1 MLSKTPHRKAHRA
14 EKPPVLPRRSD
25 AAAARRGVGPDR
37 RLSGGELLLPADAVV
52 ALVTGSALVLA
63 VATGA
68 VMIEDSRSQL
78 QATAAPVAAA
88 SPPATPAPEAVEPR
102 FPPDQQQPQAQPPT
116 QERVQAQPPAQPDST
131 STTATASEPM
141 QPRSEALAEV
151 QPRAPTAGPKPF
163 PAPVAP
169 SVELLGP
176 SPAERA
182 PKVQQVPA
190 DMRFAVYLASFAS
203 DEQALAGWQILQRR
217 YQRPLAGLSPLV
229 RRGKSKRGENV
240 FRLFAGPFESLQAA
254 AQRCGVLATATA
266 NCKPADLSQQAAE
279 GSQSWD

>member
-1 MLSKTPHRKAHRA
+1 MLSKTPHRKDARR
-14 EKPPVLPRRSD
+14 EKPPVLRRKGD
-25 AAAARRGVGPDR
+25 ATAGRRGAGADR
-37 RLSGGELLLPADAVV
+37 SPAVSEVLPAEVIV

-63 VATGA
+63 LATGA
-68 VMIEDSRSQL
+68 VMIEDSRSPS
-78 QATAAPVAAA
+78 QATAAPVAAEA
-88 SPPATPAPEAVEPR
+88 PAAPAAPEAVEPR
-102 FPPDQQQPQAQPPT
+102 FPAEQQQS
-116 QERVQAQPPAQPDST
+116 PAQPQPQRDDKSET
-131 STTATASEPM
+131 PTASEPTE
-141 QPRSEALAEV
+141 PHSEALAEV
-151 QPRAPTAGPKPF
+151 QPRTPTAGPKPF

-182 PKVQQVPA
+182 QKVQQAPA
-190 DMRFAVYLASFAS
+190 DMRFAVYLASFS
-203 DEQALAGWQILQRR
+203 TDEQALAGWQILQRR
-217 YQRPLAGLSPLV
+217 YQRPLAGLRPLV
-229 RRGKSKRGENV
+229 RRGKSKQGESV